1 MEFGALICTARN
13 PRCADCPIAERCV
26 WRSLGYPPP
35 TRPAAPT
42 QKFTGTDR
50 QVRGLLMAVLRETSA
65 PVRKDR
71 LDVVWADATQRER
84 ALDSLIVDGLVD
96 PLPDGR
102 YTLPY

>member
-1 MEFGALICTARN
+1 
-13 PRCADCPIAERCV
+13 
-26 WRSLGYPPP
+26 
-35 TRPAAPT
+35 
-42 QKFTGTDR
+42 
-50 QVRGLLMAVLRETSA
+50 
-65 PVRKDR
+65 